1 MLMQVHKQFEG
12 MVSKMVKSGLV
23 GKQAQ
28 ARQQAVASQ
37 MRKNPNLINQRLN
50 QMDPRLLQQMGG
62 REAVQQMMQQVA
74 KGGGPGGGM
83 LDMSALMG
91 GAGGMPGMGMPE
103 MGMPPLPGGGR
114 GGMSQMP
121 AGMDME
127 ALMKMS
133 QRMGMGQG
141 GFPGAR
147 RPR

>member
-62 REAVQQMMQQVA
+62 REAVQHMMQQIA

-83 LDMSALMG
+83 PDMSALMG

-103 MGMPPLPGGGR
+103 MGMPPLPGGGG
-114 GGMSQMP
+114 GGMPQMP

-127 ALMKMS
+127 ALMKMAQS
-133 QRMGMGQG
+133 MGMGQD
-141 GFPGAR
+141 GFPGAQR
-147 RPR
+147 

>member
-62 REAVQQMMQQVA
+62 REAVQQMMQQIA

-91 GAGGMPGMGMPE
+91 GAGGIPG
-103 MGMPPLPGGGR
+103 MGMPPLPGGGG
-114 GGMSQMP
+114 GGMPQMP

-127 ALMKMS
+127 ALMKMAQS
-133 QRMGMGQG
+133 MGMGQD
-141 GFPGAR
+141 GFPGAQR
-147 RPR
+147 